1 VDLSGNVWEWTRSLW
16 GRESGKP
23 DFAYPYDP
31 TDKRRE
37 HFTAPDDVYRVLRG
51 GAFWDIQW
59 AARCAY
65 RFRDDPALGLDL
77 VGFRVV
83 VLPKL

>member
-1 VDLSGNVWEWTRSLW
+1 MDLSGNVWEWTRSLW
-16 GRESGKP
+16 GTHPLKP
-23 DFAYPYDP
+23 EFIYPYDP

-37 HFTAPDDVYRVLRG
+37 HLTAPNNVLRVLRG
-51 GAFWDIQW
+51 GACWYAQGD
-59 AARCAY
+59 ARCACRDRYNPDY
-65 RFRDDPALGLDL
+65 RDNF